1 MGSRRTGPTPKG
13 AAKVPSG
20 PLDYAGK
27 HWSGLISGYYQMRV
41 ELLTAQARKDAAA
54 GTPLNTTAA
63 DRLQAKLAFDFQVA
77 TTKYPTAPVG
87 DPLAVSKAMRAKYAP
102 RFGVCSK

>member
-1 MGSRRTGPTPKG
+1 MPAGNEFRG
-13 AAKVPSG
+13 AVQPAADLKS
-20 PLDYAGK
+20 LDTLSEHAMLMPGRVMC
-27 HWSGLISGYYQMRV
+27 LQQLRV

-87 DPLAVSKAMRAKYAP
+87 DPLAVSKAMRAK
-102 RFGVCSK
+102 S